1 MSQPED
7 TISSARARSQLYRL
21 LSMHF
26 LFPDPALLSRLKDA
40 GRAADEST
48 GVLGDRR
55 LQADMRPLAGLTL
68 DSVLRQAE
76 YAVAFGH
83 TVAKECPPYETCYG
97 NSHIFMQTHELADIT
112 GFYRAW
118 GLEIS
123 DEAKERPDHVSV
135 ELEFM
140 SYLAFK
146 EAHAA
151 EKGEPEKAAI
161 CRKVQAQF
169 LAEHLGRWVPAF
181 SGLLEKCAP
190 GTYAALARALRGL
203 VAWDSDRLGVKPA
216 ELRSVDL
223 RPVGYDPQW
232 DAAACGLAGPCG
244 IEGGPGEV
252 KQ

>member
-1 MSQPED
+1 MSQPKD
-7 TISSARARSQLYRL
+7 KTSDALARSRLYRL

-26 LFPDPALLSRLKDA
+26 LFPDPALLARLQDA
-40 GRAADEST
+40 GKAADEAA
-48 GVLGDRR
+48 GVLRDRKLR
-55 LQADMRPLAGLTL
+55 ADLGPLASLTL
-68 DSVLRQAE
+68 DPVLRRAE
-76 YAVAFGH
+76 YAAAFGH

-97 NSHIFMQTHELADIT
+97 SSHVFMQTHELADIA

-123 DEAKERPDHVSV
+123 DGAKERPDHISV

-151 EKGEPEKAAI
+151 GKGEPEKAAL

-169 LAEHLGRWVPAF
+169 LAEHLGRWIPAF
-181 SGLLEKCAP
+181 SGLLENTAP
-190 GTYAALARALRGL
+190 GAYAALARMVRRM
-203 VAWDSDRLGVKPA
+203 VAWDCERLGAKPV

-223 RPVGYDPQW
+223 RPVGYDPER
-232 DAAACGLAGPCG
+232 DAAACGRAGSCAV
-244 IEGGPGEV
+244 GGLPGEV
-252 KQ
+252 NP